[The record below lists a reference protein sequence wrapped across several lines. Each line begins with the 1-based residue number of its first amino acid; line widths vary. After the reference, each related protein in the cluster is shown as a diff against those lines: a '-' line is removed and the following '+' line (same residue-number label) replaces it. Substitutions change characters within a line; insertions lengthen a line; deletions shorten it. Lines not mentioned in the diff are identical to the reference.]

1 MKLVTGVFE
10 IAESF
15 MKNPEHVQMNY
26 EGIERLGNKM
36 LEAEVT
42 KFPPQLPTTDKTKAI
57 LMEFV
62 GDAINYC
69 YWYGRSTIRPGGA
82 SSTLMYK
89 LVEEAFENWAPSG
102 TSDVCFY
109 KLIELLALNR
119 FPMLEEREKHIK
131 ELIGQNAYMFAL
143 QVSEG
148 KHFDDMFTRLVK
160 TFPGYASDIFLK
172 RASLFF
178 IQLYRKLGLFEEAM
192 YKIHV
197 PADYQV
203 PKLLEHHRCIQYDAY
218 LVTLIDSNMLIAKHS
233 VLECEIRAA
242 TVLACK
248 KLMEI
253 TKWNIADV
261 DGWLWLRRNE
271 VTTPFHLT
279 ITTDY

>member
-1 MKLVTGVFE
+1 MKLVNDVFE
-10 IAESF
+10 ISESF
-15 MKNPEHVQMNY
+15 MKNPEHVRMNY
-26 EGIERLGNKM
+26 EGIERVGNKM
-36 LEAEVT
+36 LEAGVT
-42 KFPPQLPTTDKTKAI
+42 KFPPQLPTADITKVI

-82 SSTLMYK
+82 SSGLMYK
-89 LVEEAFENWAPSG
+89 LVEEAFENWPWHNME
-102 TSDVCFY
+102 TCIN
-109 KLIELLALNR
+109 KLIELLSINR
-119 FPMLEEREKHIK
+119 FPMLEEREKHLREIAEK
-131 ELIGQNAYMFAL
+131 DTHDFIIN
-143 QVSEG
+143 VKNG
-148 KHFDDMFTRLVK
+148 KYFNDMFIKLIK

-178 IQLYRKLGLFEEAM
+178 IQLYRKFGLFEEAM
-192 YKIHV
+192 YEIHV

-203 PKLLEHHRCIQYDAY
+203 PKLLEYHGCIQYDPY
-218 LVTLIDSNMLIAKHS
+218 LTTLIDSSMLIPKYSA
-233 VLECEIRAA
+233 LECEIRAA

-261 DGWLWLRRNE
+261 DGWLWLRRKE